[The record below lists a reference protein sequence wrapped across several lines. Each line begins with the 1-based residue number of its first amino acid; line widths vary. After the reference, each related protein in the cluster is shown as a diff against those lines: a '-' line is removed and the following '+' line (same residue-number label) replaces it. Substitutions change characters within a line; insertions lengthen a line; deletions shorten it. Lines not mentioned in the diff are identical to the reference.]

1 MTEHETIKTESTRPS
16 AEWAPAGWV
25 KDDGGWRVRFYT
37 ILGGQALSL
46 IGSALTQF
54 VLIWWITDTTGSITA
69 LTAAGMAALLP
80 QAVLGPLGGIFADRY
95 SRRLLMI
102 TADGVSA
109 LCMLVLIALFLTDR
123 IELWHALVM
132 MAIRSAM
139 QGFQEPAMVAS
150 TPMLV
155 PGGFLVRAVGLEQ
168 SVHSLTLVAA
178 APLGALAIAVM
189 PLGWALAIDV
199 VTAVLGIA
207 PLLLFRIPQAFA
219 PDGGKAGLWWEFRE
233 GVEVVWGT
241 PGLRQLFLLLGGV
254 VLAFMPVFT
263 LVPLLVKEHFGGD
276 TVQLALMESLSGI
289 GMGAGGLLVVVLA
302 PRRRMPWILCGFAVS
317 CGAMA
322 LTALAPRGLFG
333 VAVAWWVVS
342 GLAFVVADAPLT
354 TVLQTIVPNH
364 LLGRVM
370 SLMNTVM
377 GLAAPVGLGLLTPLG
392 ELFGVRGMFI
402 VAGMFGV
409 AISVSGFLSRPL
421 MALDR
426 RRLET
431 DQECQA
437 NLPIK

>member
-1 MTEHETIKTESTRPS
+1 METESARPP
-16 AEWAPAGWV
+16 APQPTAGWTGG
-25 KDDGGWRVRFYT
+25 DGGWRVRFYT

-46 IGSALTQF
+46 IGSASTQF

-80 QAVLGPLGGIFADRY
+80 QAVLSPLAGIFADRY

-102 TADGVSA
+102 AADGVSA

-123 IELWHALVM
+123 VELWHALAM

-139 QGFQEPAMVAS
+139 QGFQEPAMAAS

-189 PLGWALAIDV
+189 PIGWALAIDV
-199 VTAVLGIA
+199 ATAILGIA
-207 PLLLFRIPQAFA
+207 PLLHFRIPQAFA
-219 PDGGKAGLWWEFRE
+219 QDGERAGLWREFRE
-233 GVEVVWGT
+233 GVEVVWRT

-263 LVPLLVKEHFGGD
+263 LVPLLVKEHFGGGAA
-276 TVQLALMESLSGI
+276 QLALLESLSGI
-289 GMGAGGLLVVVLA
+289 GMGVGGLLVAALA
-302 PRRRMPWILCGFAVS
+302 PRRPMPWILFGFAIS

-333 VAVAWWVVS
+333 VAVAWWVIS
-342 GLAFVVADAPLT
+342 GLTFVLADAPLT
-354 TVLQTIVPNH
+354 AVLQTIVPNH
-364 LLGRVM
+364 LLGRVL

-392 ELFGVRGMFI
+392 EVFGVRGMFI
-402 VAGMFGV
+402 VAGLFGMTV
-409 AISVSGFLSRPL
+409 SLSGFLSRPV

-431 DQECQA
+431 DRR
-437 NLPIK
+437 